1 MASPADIEEERRLFY
16 VALTRAKR
24 AVGVSFA
31 STRMR
36 NGKHESNAPSR
47 FIREIDTHYVAN
59 PLRDSDFDS
68 EEDDDDSGMPFWFRQ
83 SSGSRFG
90 GYSTRSTGQAHSSA
104 GYGASGGSRFG
115 TGGYKDYGRSGDA
128 RSMRHPSG
136 GQCAARPTCPPRMDK
151 TAPAS
156 TTRVVPPVAK
166 PVVID
171 PNFVPVPM
179 KELYVGERVEH
190 NRFGPG
196 LIKEITG
203 EFPELKAVI
212 DFDNYGTKV
221 LLLKYAKL
229 RPEKK

>member
-47 FIREIDTHYVAN
+47 FVREIDAQYVAN
-59 PLRDSDFDS
+59 PLSDNDFDS
-68 EEDDDDSGMPFWFRQ
+68 DDDDDDSGMPFWFRK
-83 SSGSRFG
+83 SSGSKFG
-90 GYSTRSTGQAHSSA
+90 GYSTRSTGQTRSS
-104 GYGASGGSRFG
+104 
-115 TGGYKDYGRSGDA
+115 GGYKDYGRSGPA
-128 RSMRHPSG
+128 RSERQPSA
-136 GQCAARPTCPPRMDK
+136 GQCRDRAPLVGRGSALWPARMDK

-166 PVVID
+166 PDVID

-179 KELYVGERVEH
+179 TELYEGERVEH
-190 NRFGPG
+190 NRFGTG
-196 LIKEITG
+196 IIKEITG
-203 EFPELKAVI
+203 TVPELKAVI
-212 DFDNYGTKV
+212 DFDNYGSKV

-229 RPEKK
+229 RPEK